1 MQLVLIYLFMSCI
14 ISCTSGEGFSYAAC
28 KVAVL
33 NGTFGT
39 QGTTDRN
46 GILTTNLSLVEGYQY
61 QYCVQNC
68 GGGVGYNSYKTF
80 SEQSTLWFLPW
91 FLLLAQI
98 PYFTQNKLGDFV
110 VMLLSIG
117 SPTTALYSLFLSIL
131 DRNWLKSYCNNLL
144 PQNTV
149 GEMRNNIFEVLSS
162 LHQFPVEVRDVVLL
176 ARTFEDRKWW
186 TKLRSWFVGRRR
198 RMEASAYA
206 QLLLTVIV
214 YCFSVLPE
222 AFSNLGGSSFPLGTF
237 FLIFT

>member
-1 MQLVLIYLFMSCI
+1 MQLVLIYLLISCI
-14 ISCTSGEGFSYAAC
+14 VSCSRGEGFSYGSC
-28 KVAVL
+28 KDAVL

-46 GILTTNLSLVEGYQY
+46 GVLTANLSSVEGYQY
-61 QYCVQNC
+61 QYCVKNC
-68 GGGVGYNSYKTF
+68 GGGVEFNSYKTF

-98 PYFTQNKLGDFV
+98 PYFTLNKLGDFV

-144 PQNTV
+144 FHDTAV
-149 GEMRNNIFEVLSS
+149 EMRKNVFEVLSS
-162 LHQFPVEVRDVVLL
+162 LHQFPVEVQDAGLL
-176 ARTFEDRKWW
+176 ACTFEDRKWW
-186 TKLRSWFVGRRR
+186 AKLQNWFVGRRR

-222 AFSNLGGSSFPLGTF
+222 AFSNLGGSSSL
-237 FLIFT
+237 

>member
-1 MQLVLIYLFMSCI
+1 MFIARSMQLTLFWLLILCI
-14 ISCTSGEGFSYAAC
+14 ISHSRGESFNYAFC
-28 KVAVL
+28 KAAVL

-61 QYCVQNC
+61 QYCVKNC
-68 GGGVGYNSYKTF
+68 GGGIEYNRYKTF

-91 FLLLAQI
+91 FVLLAQI

-131 DRNWLKSYCNNLL
+131 DRNWLKSYFNSLL
-144 PQNTV
+144 PQNTA
-149 GEMRNNIFEVLSS
+149 GEMTNNIFEVMSS
-162 LHQFPVEVRDVVLL
+162 LHQFPVEVQDVDLL
-176 ARTFEDRKWW
+176 TYTFGDRKWW
-186 TKLRSWFVGRRR
+186 ARLRTWFIGRRR

-214 YCFSVLPE
+214 YCLAVIPE
-222 AFSNLGGSSFPLGTF
+222 AFSNLGGLSFP
-237 FLIFT
+237 